1 MDASDTPGSRDA
13 GGSAE
18 ASGTLLLLTE
28 NQGWGGAAVYLREL
42 LLAVAPLYDRV
53 VVVANPGGL
62 DVGDLPSR
70 VLSQAAVEHFD
81 IRYPSRSDAWRRFS
95 HISGKLTLLAW
106 WFLGIY
112 GPPVQRSIWRRLLR
126 RHRPR
131 AVFCAN
137 HGAQVA
143 IWTMMEV
150 CGRRGIPAATYLLGM
165 PDAYDNVTPRQR
177 EKADP
182 VMWRAARFVLVN
194 ASAVGDA
201 HGRERGLPAEKVVV
215 VPNGV
220 PDDPARA
227 LPMGSSTSFTIGT
240 LGRLSR
246 LKGVHHLI
254 AASSRLA
261 VSGVPVH
268 LAIAGDGSE
277 ANALRDLAAS
287 SGIADRVRFEGFVPD
302 ERAGEFLAGLDVFVL
317 ASLTEG
323 LPFTVME
330 AMRAGL
336 PIVASRVGGVPEMI
350 EDGVSGILYD
360 AGDEMAL
367 ATALERLWRDPELA
381 RRLGIASRR
390 RYEERFTLEAMHE
403 GIRQAFVAGG
413 LAGEMPGRHESM
425 MGGGA

>member
-1 MDASDTPGSRDA
+1 MDASVAPGPPGA
-13 GGSAE
+13 GDPLK

-70 VLSQAAVEHFD
+70 VLSRATVEHVNV
-81 IRYPSRSDAWRRFS
+81 RYPSRSDAWRRYS

-106 WFLGIY
+106 WVLGIY

-126 RHRPR
+126 RYRPH

-150 CGRRGIPAATYLLGM
+150 CGKQGIPAATYLLGL

-194 ASAVGDA
+194 AAAVGAA
-201 HGRERGLPAEKVVV
+201 HASERGLPVEKVVV

-220 PDDPARA
+220 RDDPARA
-227 LPMGSSTSFTIGT
+227 RPMSSPGSFKVGT

-254 AASSRLA
+254 VATSRLA
-261 VSGVPVH
+261 ASGVPVSV
-268 LAIAGDGSE
+268 AIAGDGSE
-277 ANALRDLAAS
+277 ADALREMAS
-287 SGIADRVRFEGFVPD
+287 SAGMVDSVRFEGFVPD

-317 ASLTEG
+317 ASHTEG

-336 PIVASRVGGVPEMI
+336 PIVASRVGGVPEMV
-350 EDGVSGILYD
+350 EDGVSGILYEP
-360 AGDEMAL
+360 GDEVAL
-367 ATALERLWRDPELA
+367 AAALERLWRDPEMA
-381 RRLGIASRR
+381 RRLGTAARR

-403 GIRQAFVAGG
+403 GIRHAFIAGG
-413 LAGEMPGRHESM
+413 LAEPGV
-425 MGGGA
+425 GA

>member
-1 MDASDTPGSRDA
+1 MDVSGTLDSRTA
-13 GGSAE
+13 GGPVAG
-18 ASGTLLLLTE
+18 GTLLLLTE
-28 NQGWGGAAVYLREL
+28 NQGWGGAAAYLREL
-42 LLAVAPLYDRV
+42 LLAVTPLYDRV
-53 VVVANPGGL
+53 VVIANPSGL
-62 DVGDLPSR
+62 DVGDLPAR
-70 VLSQAAVEHFD
+70 VLSQAAVEHID
-81 IRYPSRSDAWRRFS
+81 VRYPSRSDAWRRFS
-95 HISGKLTLLAW
+95 HLSGKLTLLAW

-150 CGRRGIPAATYLLGM
+150 CGKRGIPAATYLLGM
-165 PDAYDNVTPRQR
+165 PDAYDNVTPRKR

-182 VMWRAARFVLVN
+182 VMWSAARFVLVN
-194 ASAVGDA
+194 ASAVGEA
-201 HGRERGLPAEKVVV
+201 HSRERGLPAEKVVV

-220 PDDPARA
+220 ADDPARA
-227 LPMGSSTSFTIGT
+227 RPMSSADLFTVGT

-254 AASSRLA
+254 AATSQLA
-261 VSGVPVH
+261 ASGVPVR

-277 ANALRDLAAS
+277 ASALRDLAAS
-287 SGIADRVRFEGFVPD
+287 SAIADFVRFEGFLPD
-302 ERAGEFLAGLDVFVL
+302 ERAGDFLAGLDVFVL

-360 AGDEMAL
+360 AGDEVAL
-367 ATALERLWRDPELA
+367 AVALERLWRDPEQA
-381 RRLGIASRR
+381 RHLGAAARR
-390 RYEERFTLEAMHE
+390 RYEERFTLGAMHE
-403 GIRQAFVAGG
+403 GIRQAFITGG
-413 LAGEMPGRHESM
+413 LAAPPSGRPKGTMEYS
-425 MGGGA
+425 A